1 MKIKVLI
8 VDDEPLARKG
18 VALRLREQSDVEI
31 VGMCSNGKQAVQR
44 ITELAPDLVF
54 LDIQMPLM
62 SGIEVLRALPAQKLP
77 TIIFLTAFDEHA
89 LAAFE
94 VQALDYLL
102 KPIDESRFF
111 VALERARRL
120 ITMKQQSAVYNQ
132 TNLSFNS
139 ASAAASVEAFKRFTV
154 RIGKELSFVET
165 ANIDWIEAAGDYA
178 QLHVG
183 PRAYL
188 IRESLSTLET
198 MLNQNDFLRIH
209 RSAIVQ
215 LDRIVRITALPNRD
229 GYLTLRT
236 GVSLRLSRSYSR
248 QLRKS
253 LKNRK
258 TGGFEEK

>member
-18 VALRLREQSDVEI
+18 VALRLREEADVEI

-44 ITELAPDLVF
+44 IGELAPDLVF

-62 SGIEVLRALPAQKLP
+62 SGIEVLRALPAETLP

-102 KPIDESRFF
+102 KPIDETRFF

-120 ITMKQQSAVYNQ
+120 IGMKQQNALYQEAN
-132 TNLSFNS
+132 
-139 ASAAASVEAFKRFTV
+139 ASLDAAGAGGPAKRFAV
-154 RIGKELSFVET
+154 RNGKELAFVET
-165 ANIDWIEAAGDYA
+165 ASIDWIEAAGDYA

-183 PRAYL
+183 ARTYL

-198 MLNQNDFLRIH
+198 MLDRKDFLRIH

-215 LDRIVRITALPNRD
+215 LDRIARITALPNRD
-229 GYLTLRT
+229 GYVTLHR
-236 GVSLRLSRSYSR
+236 GISLRFSRSYSR
-248 QLRKS
+248 RLRDS
-253 LKNRK
+253 LRNA
-258 TGGFEEK
+258 G

>member
-1 MKIKVLI
+1 MGIKVLI

-18 VALRLREQSDVEI
+18 VALRLREEADMEI

-44 ITELAPDLVF
+44 IGELAPDLVF

-62 SGIEVLRALPAQKLP
+62 SGIEVLRALPAETLP

-102 KPIDESRFF
+102 KPIDETRFF

-120 ITMKQQSAVYNQ
+120 IGMKQQNAFYQ
-132 TNLSFNS
+132 EAG
-139 ASAAASVEAFKRFTV
+139 ASLDAAGVAGPAKRFAV
-154 RIGKELSFVET
+154 RNGRDLAFVES

-183 PRAYL
+183 ARTYL
-188 IRESLSTLET
+188 IRESLSALET
-198 MLNQNDFLRIH
+198 VLDRKDFLRIH

-215 LDRIVRITALPNRD
+215 LDRIARITALPNRD
-229 GYLTLRT
+229 GVLTLHS
-236 GVSLRLSRSYSR
+236 GISLRFSRSYSR
-248 QLRKS
+248 RLRDS
-253 LKNRK
+253 LRNA
-258 TGGFEEK
+258 G